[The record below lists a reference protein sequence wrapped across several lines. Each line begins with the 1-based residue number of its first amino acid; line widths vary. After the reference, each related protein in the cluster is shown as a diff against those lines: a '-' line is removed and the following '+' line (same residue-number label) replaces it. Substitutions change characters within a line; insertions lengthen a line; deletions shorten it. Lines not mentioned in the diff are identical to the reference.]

1 MGFGLGFLMILQ
13 IAFFSLILTKRN
25 IVAGDGEI
33 HCSTHI
39 SHSISLLSPVVNL
52 VAVNVGQE

>member
-1 MGFGLGFLMILQ
+1 MILQ
-13 IAFFSLILTKRN
+13 IVFFSLVLTKCN